1 MTVDPNGLVSWRS
14 EPSQLGDH
22 PIQLR
27 VSDGR
32 GGTATQDF
40 TLRVVTS
47 DTNLPPAVTSPPPA
61 AGTVGRPYAYDL
73 TGTDPEGD
81 PLYWVL
87 NAAPAGMSLDAT
99 RGTLRWT
106 PTADQI
112 GPAEVVVRVVDGQGA
127 FATQT
132 FTVV

>member
-1 MTVDPNGLVSWRS
+1 APACGRTGPAPRA
-14 EPSQLGDH
+14 PRPAQRGDR
-22 PIQLR
+22 PIQCR
-27 VSDGR
+27 VGDGR
-32 GGTATQDF
+32 GAPPAQPF
-40 TLRVVTS
+40 TLRVVTG
-47 DTNLPPAVTSPPPA
+47 DTNLPPVITSSPPA

-99 RGTLRWT
+99 RGTLCWT
-106 PTADQI
+106 PTADPI
-112 GPAEVVVRVVDGQGA
+112 GPAEVVVPGVDGQGA

-132 FTVV
+132 